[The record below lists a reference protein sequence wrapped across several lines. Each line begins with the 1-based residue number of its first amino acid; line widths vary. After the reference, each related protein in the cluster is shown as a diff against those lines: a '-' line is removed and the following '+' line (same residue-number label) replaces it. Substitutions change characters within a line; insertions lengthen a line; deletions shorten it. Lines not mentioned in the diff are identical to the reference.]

1 MKNQKIEQA
10 IVAIMFVV
18 AMFFAFIQGTSA
30 QTELEYENTFNQKIE
45 VFDNTCQCYGRLSIL
60 MWENQLGQFDQ
71 LVLYTAEDYDN
82 NFLTYMYTHNDYARV
97 KKMTRLAE
105 MYGDNSYKLTDR
117 GIDYKYIS
125 DNTGIILTM
134 KMVNNEE
141 TIKMSIKN
149 TKTNELFDLYLNIIS
164 MQPFE

>member
-1 MKNQKIEQA
+1 MKKKIEQA

-30 QTELEYENTFNQKIE
+30 QTDLEYTYTFGQKIE
-45 VFDNTCQCYGRLSIL
+45 VYDSNYGAYGRVSIL
-60 MWENQLGQFDQ
+60 MWENQLGQHDQ
-71 LVLYTAEDYDN
+71 LVMYSSEGFDN
-82 NFLTYMYTHNDYARV
+82 EFITYMYTHNDFARA

-105 MYGDNSYKLTDR
+105 LYGDNSYKLNDD
-117 GIDYKYIS
+117 GVDYKYLS

-134 KMVNNEE
+134 KLVNNEE

-149 TKTNELFDLYLNIIS
+149 TKTNELFHLYLDIIS